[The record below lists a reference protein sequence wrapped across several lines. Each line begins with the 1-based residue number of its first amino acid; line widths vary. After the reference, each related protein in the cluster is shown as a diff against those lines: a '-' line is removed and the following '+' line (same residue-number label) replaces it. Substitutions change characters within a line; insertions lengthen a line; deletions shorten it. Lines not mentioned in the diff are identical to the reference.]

1 MQASNRRKNHRAITV
16 SPRTPRIVPRWLFV
30 PAGLGIIFLLLPII
44 GLISQISWSH
54 FPALIFADT
63 AIDALRL
70 SIRTSATATAIVV
83 AIGIPLSMILAWTDF
98 PGKKLL
104 RALLLL
110 PLVLPPVVSGIALL
124 QAFGRRGL
132 IGSQFEAFGIEI
144 AFTTVAVVISQV
156 FISLPFMVVT
166 LEGAL
171 NTAGRSYQTVAMSL
185 GASPTRTLWRVSVP
199 MMTPAIMSGGILAF
213 ARSLGEFGA
222 TSIFA
227 GSRQGV
233 TRTLPVE
240 IYLQREID
248 PDSAIAL
255 SLLLI
260 ISSIVIVGA
269 VYGRVRK

>member
-1 MQASNRRKNHRAITV
+1 MQASNRRKNHSTITV
-16 SPRTPRIVPRWLFV
+16 SPKRPRIVPRWLFV
-30 PAGLGIIFLLLPII
+30 PAGFGIIFLLLPII
-44 GLISQISWSH
+44 GLISQISWRN
-54 FPALIFADT
+54 FPTLISADT

-98 PGKKLL
+98 PGKQLL

-110 PLVLPPVVSGIALL
+110 PLALPPVVSGIALL

-132 IGSQFEAFGIEI
+132 IGSQLEAFGIEI

>member
-1 MQASNRRKNHRAITV
+1 M
-16 SPRTPRIVPRWLFV
+16 SPKRPRIVPRWLFV
-30 PAGLGIIFLLLPII
+30 PAGFGIIFLLLPII
-44 GLISQISWSH
+44 GLISQISWRN
-54 FPALIFADT
+54 FPTLISADT

-98 PGKKLL
+98 PGKQLL

-132 IGSQFEAFGIEI
+132 IGSQLEAFGIEI

>member
-30 PAGLGIIFLLLPII
+30 PAGLGIVFLLLPII
-44 GLISQISWSH
+44 GLISQISWSN

>member
-44 GLISQISWSH
+44 GLISQISWSN

-70 SIRTSATATAIVV
+70 SICTSATATAIVV

>member
-1 MQASNRRKNHRAITV
+1 MQASNRRKNHRTITV
-16 SPRTPRIVPRWLFV
+16 SPKTPRIVPRWLFV

-44 GLISQISWSH
+44 GLISQISWSN

>member
-44 GLISQISWSH
+44 GLISQISWSN

>member
-1 MQASNRRKNHRAITV
+1 MQASNRRKNHRTITV
-16 SPRTPRIVPRWLFV
+16 SPKTPRIVPRWLFV

-44 GLISQISWSH
+44 GLLSQISWSN

-132 IGSQFEAFGIEI
+132 IGSQFEVFGIEI

>member
-44 GLISQISWSH
+44 GLISQISWST

>member
-1 MQASNRRKNHRAITV
+1 M

-44 GLISQISWSH
+44 GLISQISWSS

>member
-44 GLISQISWSH
+44 GLISQISWSN

-171 NTAGRSYQTVAMSL
+171 NAAGRSYQTVAMSL

>member
-44 GLISQISWSH
+44 GLISQISWSN

-70 SIRTSATATAIVV
+70 SIRTAATATASVV
-83 AIGIPLSMILAWTDF
+83 ASGIPLSMILAWTDF

>member
-1 MQASNRRKNHRAITV
+1 M
-16 SPRTPRIVPRWLFV
+16 SPKRPRIVPRWLFV
-30 PAGLGIIFLLLPII
+30 PAGFGIIFLLLPII
-44 GLISQISWSH
+44 GLISQISWRN
-54 FPALIFADT
+54 FPALISADT

-98 PGKKLL
+98 PGKQLL

-132 IGSQFEAFGIEI
+132 IGSQLEAFGIEI

-227 GSRQGV
+227 GSRQGA

>member
-1 MQASNRRKNHRAITV
+1 
-16 SPRTPRIVPRWLFV
+16 
-30 PAGLGIIFLLLPII
+30 
-44 GLISQISWSH
+44 
-54 FPALIFADT
+54 
-63 AIDALRL
+63 
-70 SIRTSATATAIVV
+70 
-83 AIGIPLSMILAWTDF
+83 
-98 PGKKLL
+98 
-104 RALLLL
+104 
-110 PLVLPPVVSGIALL
+110 
-124 QAFGRRGL
+124 
-132 IGSQFEAFGIEI
+132 
-144 AFTTVAVVISQV
+144 
-156 FISLPFMVVT
+156 
-166 LEGAL
+166 
-171 NTAGRSYQTVAMSL
+171 
-185 GASPTRTLWRVSVP
+185 

>member
-44 GLISQISWSH
+44 GLISQISWSN

-132 IGSQFEAFGIEI
+132 IGSLFEAFGIEV

>member
-1 MQASNRRKNHRAITV
+1 
-16 SPRTPRIVPRWLFV
+16 
-30 PAGLGIIFLLLPII
+30 
-44 GLISQISWSH
+44 
-54 FPALIFADT
+54 
-63 AIDALRL
+63 
-70 SIRTSATATAIVV
+70 
-83 AIGIPLSMILAWTDF
+83 MILAWTDF
-98 PGKKLL
+98 PGKQLL

-132 IGSQFEAFGIEI
+132 IGSQLEAFGIEI